1 MKRTREEN
9 LEEKVMNFVNNFTYD
24 AEAASKH
31 KKQKLESLLDL
42 NEDLFQ
48 LQSPTEN
55 EFFIL
60 EEPTEQD
67 FHKSPRRKSSKEE
80 ERKNSKELKKN
91 KKSFKINSLYF

>member
-1 MKRTREEN
+1 MKRAREEN

-24 AEAASKH
+24 AESASKL
-31 KKQKLESLLDL
+31 KKQKLESLIDL

-55 EFFIL
+55 DFFIL

-67 FHKSPRRKSSKEE
+67 FYKSPRRKSSKEE
-80 ERKNSKELKKN
+80 ERKNSKEFKKIKKN
-91 KKSFKINSLYF
+91 FKINTLYF